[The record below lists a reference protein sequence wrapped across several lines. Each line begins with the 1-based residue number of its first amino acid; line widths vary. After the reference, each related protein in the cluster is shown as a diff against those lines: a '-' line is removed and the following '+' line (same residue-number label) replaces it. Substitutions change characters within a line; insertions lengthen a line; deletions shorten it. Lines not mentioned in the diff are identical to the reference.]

1 LAGPTSVYLSA
12 AERLANG
19 GRFPLGRYLLGF
31 VYHLLHEVAK
41 KLLLSQP
48 IGNFGGPWWFVNMWL
63 SVHMHK
69 CLGFDLFAQRFPRD
83 IAEDHELD
91 EEESATRSPLN
102 YGEAAIVLPGT
113 GGNEGQVSRFFQTLY
128 DGLAKDRWAWMPYED
143 PETRFPLTFHP
154 FDDAINK
161 DHDLMMAI
169 ITPRAIPVNFF
180 GSEKASN
187 LTYEFYNPSALAR
200 QLAFVQ
206 LRIALC
212 YADVVK
218 PRETITNG
226 LEWIRIAQLPPNAD
240 TDVDLS
246 AWIPALFITQAYK
259 QLWEEWKEHMF
270 CRSALTYRGM
280 IDPKYKVPENTVSF

>member
-1 LAGPTSVYLSA
+1 
-12 AERLANG
+12 
-19 GRFPLGRYLLGF
+19 
-31 VYHLLHEVAK
+31 
-41 KLLLSQP
+41 
-48 IGNFGGPWWFVNMWL
+48 MWL

-69 CLGFDLFAQRFPRD
+69 PLGFDLFAQRFPRD

-113 GGNEGQVSRFFQTLY
+113 GGNEDQVSRFFKTLY
-128 DGLAKDRWAWMPYED
+128 EGLTKEQRAWMPYQD
-143 PETRFPLTFHP
+143 PDTRFPLIFHP
-154 FDDAINK
+154 FDNALNK

-180 GSEKASN
+180 GSGKASN

-200 QLAFVQ
+200 QLAFGQ
-206 LRIALC
+206 LPIALC

-218 PRETITNG
+218 PRETITSG
-226 LEWIRIAQLPPNAD
+226 LEWIRIAQLPPSAD

-246 AWIPALFITQAYK
+246 AWIPALFTQAYK
-259 QLWEEWKEHMF
+259 QWWEEWKEHLF
-270 CRSALTYRGM
+270 CRSALTYHGM
-280 IDPKYKVPENTVSF
+280 IDPKYKNPENTVTFQPMLQSSYITFILIGNLLSLFSIRSMIHHQQSVEVEDRSNSFHRVRSH